1 MELIKLKMD
10 VDNENIEPETDL
22 GLALGYSN
30 QCIQRILHSDS
41 GAGANAG
48 SRIHMTFVAA
58 EPLSELVWSK
68 DKGPSNV
75 TLSPPQSNTGGRSST
90 DKPIDEEN
98 FVTPQT
104 SSHLKS
110 EAACKDMTM
119 SPTSDAGIMPACGSS
134 REHETGTGGN
144 VEDVKAA
151 VEVSVP
157 YNQGG
162 ICTPVNFQVDEIPE
176 TREKDFPT
184 LSGNVDREGAD
195 ILLIESDQ
203 ILPFGEQNEP
213 LLGDPVGGDRH
224 ADVGNQKMEMDLVST
239 SEVHPVNESKASG
252 APVENQRPQGRR
264 PLEKMEV
271 TAEND
276 LQNLKSEHAYGAES
290 QILGLESSPGVKD
303 RFEQDVEMLPGNK
316 SVLVKETPTN
326 SKIQKYRRKGKEKA
340 LSDGD
345 LNGRMSEDEDDSHE
359 SVESCNSAALFSLGK
374 KRWNFEDEF
383 IVGSKRF
390 RKQIQETP
398 TCISYIRQDSSF
410 MNWMSSMVK
419 GFSKSMQDEAPSL
432 ALTLAHPDHGHAH
445 SDKKLITCNK
455 NQNAGLKN
463 IGFHSI
469 FQSLY
474 CPKAEQQEARMLNDN
489 HQIGEISAEL
499 ESNTTPKAFHGEKI
513 NLSGVLLSVGKF
525 KKSSSGNEVRSAA
538 RSKSSSEKAA
548 GIQEKGNTNSAEEK
562 NPCNFWFHKKKDR
575 ASSNSSLGKRKKKS
589 VEDVE
594 SSPQSE
600 GKTTDKFGRRS
611 ALLESLWITR
621 FTQKTPA
628 PSSIL
633 NRYIQGTDGVL
644 ECSDDHKNVG
654 NKEQSA
660 EDLVIVIGN
669 DPQNCA
675 ADNEGSSAFN
685 NKGQND
691 QKSVSKFNPIFP
703 SPKFRGS
710 EAMASSF
717 ARRLD
722 ALKHITPSGATGNA
736 AYGNMT
742 CFFCGRKGHH
752 LRECSEIKDTELQEL
767 LSKCKSYIG
776 AEHLPSFC
784 IRCSQCSHW
793 AVACPNAPSMG
804 ESQLDCNVSCLD
816 YYCSQ
821 SETKPNSRNDMKLL
835 TGKESEFQA
844 SVAHT
849 LFDEDDSRIEAD
861 LNLSWKTNKM
871 IVSKKMR
878 SHPNSIKEYSSSSPG
893 ENKLMPLAK
902 FVNAQISDVPKVIF
916 DSVRRLRLSRTDV
929 VKWMNSHTSLSQ
941 LEGFFLRLRLGKW
954 EEGLGGTGYYVSCIT
969 GSQRETC
976 PQNVDSIAV
985 VVGGIKCLVKS
996 QYVSNQDFLED
1007 ELKAWWSATSK
1018 GYGKLPSEEDLRE
1031 QVKRKTMLG
1040 L

>member
-1 MELIKLKMD
+1 
-10 VDNENIEPETDL
+10 
-22 GLALGYSN
+22 
-30 QCIQRILHSDS
+30 
-41 GAGANAG
+41 
-48 SRIHMTFVAA
+48 
-58 EPLSELVWSK
+58 
-68 DKGPSNV
+68 
-75 TLSPPQSNTGGRSST
+75 
-90 DKPIDEEN
+90 
-98 FVTPQT
+98 
-104 SSHLKS
+104 
-110 EAACKDMTM
+110 
-119 SPTSDAGIMPACGSS
+119 
-134 REHETGTGGN
+134 
-144 VEDVKAA
+144 
-151 VEVSVP
+151 
-157 YNQGG
+157 
-162 ICTPVNFQVDEIPE
+162 
-176 TREKDFPT
+176 
-184 LSGNVDREGAD
+184 
-195 ILLIESDQ
+195 
-203 ILPFGEQNEP
+203 
-213 LLGDPVGGDRH
+213 
-224 ADVGNQKMEMDLVST
+224 
-239 SEVHPVNESKASG
+239 
-252 APVENQRPQGRR
+252 
-264 PLEKMEV
+264 
-271 TAEND
+271 
-276 LQNLKSEHAYGAES
+276 
-290 QILGLESSPGVKD
+290 
-303 RFEQDVEMLPGNK
+303 MLPGNK

-575 ASSNSSLGKRKKKS
+575 ASSNSSLG
-589 VEDVE
+589 
-594 SSPQSE
+594 
-600 GKTTDKFGRRS
+600 
-611 ALLESLWITR
+611 
-621 FTQKTPA
+621 
-628 PSSIL
+628 
-633 NRYIQGTDGVL
+633 
-644 ECSDDHKNVG
+644 
-654 NKEQSA
+654 
-660 EDLVIVIGN
+660 
-669 DPQNCA
+669 
-675 ADNEGSSAFN
+675 
-685 NKGQND
+685 QND

-767 LSKCKSYIG
+767 LSKCKVLY
-776 AEHLPSFC
+776 
-784 IRCSQCSHW
+784 
-793 AVACPNAPSMG
+793 
-804 ESQLDCNVSCLD
+804 
-816 YYCSQ
+816 
-821 SETKPNSRNDMKLL
+821 
-835 TGKESEFQA
+835 
-844 SVAHT
+844 
-849 LFDEDDSRIEAD
+849 
-861 LNLSWKTNKM
+861 
-871 IVSKKMR
+871 
-878 SHPNSIKEYSSSSPG
+878 
-893 ENKLMPLAK
+893 
-902 FVNAQISDVPKVIF
+902 
-916 DSVRRLRLSRTDV
+916 
-929 VKWMNSHTSLSQ
+929 
-941 LEGFFLRLRLGKW
+941 
-954 EEGLGGTGYYVSCIT
+954 
-969 GSQRETC
+969 
-976 PQNVDSIAV
+976 
-985 VVGGIKCLVKS
+985 
-996 QYVSNQDFLED
+996 
-1007 ELKAWWSATSK
+1007 WS
-1018 GYGKLPSEEDLRE
+1018 
-1031 QVKRKTMLG
+1031 
-1040 L
+1040 